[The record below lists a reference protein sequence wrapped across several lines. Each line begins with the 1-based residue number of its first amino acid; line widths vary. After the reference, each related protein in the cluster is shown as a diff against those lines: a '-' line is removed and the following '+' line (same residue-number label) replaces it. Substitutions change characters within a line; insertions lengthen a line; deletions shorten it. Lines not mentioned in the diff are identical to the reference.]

1 MKNLSKRI
9 FAILLT
15 AIMCFSVYIPVNAED
30 LSSEESSDTA
40 FIAGDVDL
48 NGKVTASDA
57 RLVLRIAAQLELA
70 SAAQMFAADFDSDN
84 TITAKDARYILRF
97 AAKLDPFKEPETTTK
112 APETT
117 TKAPETTTK
126 QPETTTQTPV
136 VLTPENRKYTYSPDS
151 MFSTSYSRAA
161 LLYDYDNDVIL
172 YSRNMHLRCQPAS
185 TTKVITACIA
195 SEYLSP
201 DYVLTVGREQYLVNS
216 NTSRAGIYVGQRIKF
231 KEILKCLLLPS
242 GCDAAYTIA
251 AETARVASGNYNM
264 SAQSAINYFVNMMN
278 NYAKKLGMNDSHF
291 ANPDGFPHSQ
301 HYTSAYDMTKIAV
314 KAYTIDIVRETASM
328 SRATARFESG
338 GSISYTNT
346 NETIDPYSARY
357 YPYMIGIKTGHH
369 SQAGYCLLT
378 AAQKNITQ
386 TGKTKTFIAVVYGC
400 SSKYGRYSD
409 LKGLYQ
415 NAFSY
420 FWRQP

>member
-1 MKNLSKRI
+1 MKNISKRVI
-9 FAILLT
+9 SCILAFITVL
-15 AIMCFSVYIPVNAED
+15 SVYIPVYAQDLPSED
-30 LSSEESSDTA
+30 TSDMSV
-40 FIAGDVDL
+40 IAGDVDM
-48 NGKVTASDA
+48 NGKITASDA
-57 RLVLRIAAQLELA
+57 RTVLRIAAQLELV
-70 SAAQMFAADFDSDN
+70 SEAQMNAADFDGDS
-84 TITAKDARYILRF
+84 TVTSKDARYILRY
-97 AAKLDPFKEPETTTK
+97 AAGLDPYKEPEATTKAPETTTKVQETTTK

-117 TKAPETTTK
+117 TAPI
-126 QPETTTQTPV
+126 
-136 VLTPENRKYTYSPDS
+136 VLTPENRKYTYDASP
-151 MFSTSYSRAA
+151 MFSTSYSRSA
-161 LLYDYDNDVIL
+161 LLYDYDNDIIL
-172 YSRNMHLRCQPAS
+172 YSKNMHARCQPAS

-201 DYVLTVGREQYLVNS
+201 DYVLTVGKEQYLVNS
-216 NTSRAGIYVGQRIKF
+216 NTSRAGICAGQRIKF

-264 SAQSAINYFVNMMN
+264 SASSAVNYFVNMMN

-314 KAYTIDIVRETASM
+314 KALSIDIVRETASM
-328 SRATARFESG
+328 PWATARFESG

-346 NETIDPYSARY
+346 NETINPYSSRY

-378 AAQKNITQ
+378 AAQREIAR
-386 TGKTKTFIAVVYGC
+386 TGKTKTFVAVVYGS

-409 LKGLYQ
+409 LRGLYD